1 MSIYDLNAYE
11 VIREED
17 LSDLKSKGILL
28 KHKKSQ
34 AKILLFTNDDE
45 NKVFT
50 IGFRTPAPD
59 STGVPHIME
68 HSVLCG
74 SKNFPVKDPF
84 VELVKGSLNTF
95 LNAMTYP
102 DKTLYPVASCN
113 SKDFQNLMHVY
124 MDAVFYPNIYEHD
137 EIFRQEGWSYKLD
150 TADGKLEYNGVVYNE
165 MKGAFS
171 SPEGVLDRVI
181 QNSLFPDT
189 SYANESGGDPDV
201 IPELTYE
208 QFLNF
213 HRTYYHPSNSYIYLY
228 GDMDMEEK
236 LRWLDENYLSAFDAI
251 EVDSEI
257 KYQKPFEEIREL
269 EMEYSISSE
278 ESEEDNTYLSY
289 NKVIGTS
296 LDEKLYLAFQILDY
310 ALLSAPGAPLKKAL
324 LDAGIGKRSLLVRG
338 GI

>member
-34 AKILLFTNDDE
+34 AKILLFANDDE

-150 TADGKLEYNGVVYNE
+150 TADGSVFVSGRCAGPCDPE
-165 MKGAFS
+165 FS
-171 SPEGVLDRVI
+171 VPGH
-181 QNSLFPDT
+181 
-189 SYANESGGDPDV
+189 
-201 IPELTYE
+201 
-208 QFLNF
+208 FL
-213 HRTYYHPSNSYIYLY
+213 R
-228 GDMDMEEK
+228 
-236 LRWLDENYLSAFDAI
+236 
-251 EVDSEI
+251 
-257 KYQKPFEEIREL
+257 Q
-269 EMEYSISSE
+269 
-278 ESEEDNTYLSY
+278 
-289 NKVIGTS
+289 
-296 LDEKLYLAFQILDY
+296 
-310 ALLSAPGAPLKKAL
+310 
-324 LDAGIGKRSLLVRG
+324 
-338 GI
+338 